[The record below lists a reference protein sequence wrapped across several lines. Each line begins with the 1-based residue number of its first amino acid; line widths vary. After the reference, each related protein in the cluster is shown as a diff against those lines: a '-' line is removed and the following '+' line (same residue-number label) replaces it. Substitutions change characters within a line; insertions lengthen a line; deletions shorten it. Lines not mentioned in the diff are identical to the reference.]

1 MAGVNFIL
9 DYVELYK
16 GPENTYNNVMLIIYL
31 TANLSA
37 ALEVTSPRI
46 RLLYAITDF
55 YEINC
60 NNNPIFKKQC
70 KEIESRVKK
79 TQVFDGKL

>member
-1 MAGVNFIL
+1 MS
-9 DYVELYK
+9 
-16 GPENTYNNVMLIIYL
+16 IIVRL
-31 TANLSA
+31 GINMKAVA
-37 ALEVTSPRI
+37 PRPRI
-46 RLLYAITDF
+46 RLLYEITDF

-79 TQVFDGKL
+79 TKQRT